1 MSIFHPTPD
10 LGCPNSEVVAGLR
23 KLATFLESHPELPR
37 ARFATVSLRAVTDGQ
52 PARETLELLA
62 TALGPDAIEDTV
74 RGSDVEIS
82 GEFDAVTLKAS
93 ASVRELADVPP
104 EQLPYEPIIRE
115 ANPVDFDCLAGT
127 PLASGGDLMAALDR
141 AIADRVAA

>member
-23 KLATFLESHPELPR
+23 KLAAFLESHPELPR
-37 ARFATVSLRAVTDGQ
+37 ARFASVSLRAVTDGQ

-62 TALGPDAIEDTV
+62 SSLGTDAIEETV
-74 RGSDVEIS
+74 RGSDVEIR
-82 GEFDAVTLKAS
+82 GEFGPVALRAT

-104 EQLPYEPIIRE
+104 EQLPYEPIIS
-115 ANPVDFDCLAGT
+115 PVVSA
-127 PLASGGDLMAALDR
+127 GDLMAALET
-141 AIADRVAA
+141 AIADTMTGPRAVAA